1 MISRRIIFLSFSFF
15 WKREKA
21 KKKWEKKFNGENSR
35 EAMNGMEI
43 REEEGV
49 RKILFS
55 KREEVDGKRGRWV
68 IRTKAELCRCRIS
81 GAEAG

>member
-1 MISRRIIFLSFSFF
+1 
-15 WKREKA
+15 
-21 KKKWEKKFNGENSR
+21 
-35 EAMNGMEI
+35 MNGMEI

>member
-1 MISRRIIFLSFSFF
+1 M
-15 WKREKA
+15 
-21 KKKWEKKFNGENSR
+21 
-35 EAMNGMEI
+35 
-43 REEEGV
+43 

>member
-1 MISRRIIFLSFSFF
+1 MSRIYIVDVIFDLTGRIIFLSFSFF

-55 KREEVDGKRGRWV
+55 KRWMEKGEGG
-68 IRTKAELCRCRIS
+68 
-81 GAEAG
+81 

>member
-1 MISRRIIFLSFSFF
+1 M
-15 WKREKA
+15 
-21 KKKWEKKFNGENSR
+21 KKKWEKKFNEENSR

-55 KREEVDGKRGRWV
+55 KRWMEKGEGG
-68 IRTKAELCRCRIS
+68 
-81 GAEAG
+81 